1 MPLREFTV
9 ESMTQ
14 KVRDARGHALVL
26 VLYDPESDDA
36 YLVGDLY
43 RWTTQVKPRV
53 ELFALAV
60 GDRRDAQFLFRY
72 AHEEGVQRIAPE
84 WLASSDP
91 GMLQSAMAGLGVRVG
106 DQWSPPLA
114 AVIEPN
120 GTVTAQW
127 QGEMN
132 YGDILTAAKAARQVD

>member
-1 MPLREFTV
+1 M
-9 ESMTQ
+9 
-14 KVRDARGHALVL
+14 
-26 VLYDPESDDA
+26 
-36 YLVGDLY
+36 GDLY

-53 ELFALAV
+53 ELFARAV

-91 GMLQSAMAGLGVRVG
+91 GMLQSAMDGLGVRVG

-114 AVIEPN
+114 AVIDPN

-132 YGDILTAAKAARQVD
+132 YGDILTAAKTARQVDAGGDLGE